1 MEEEELYLADFVLST
16 FRNPL
21 DGLDGVSQLK
31 NSRKKPKHPINK
43 EEVEEMFAE
52 A

>member
-21 DGLDGVSQLK
+21 DGLDGVSQLQK
-31 NSRKKPKHPINK
+31 NRKKPKHPINK